1 MRKNKK
7 FLIIIA
13 ALILGEG
20 IGFIYFANQS
30 VKFRKKSV
38 ILNEQINKLTEEKEA
53 LSSKMGVIEK
63 ISKDLTKKL
72 EDKDINYAKDLKDKP
87 IIEKEYKE
95 LLEKFEEVK
104 KDRENILIQTKRL
117 IQENNRLKEVEKSFK
132 ESNELIEEN
141 NKLKE
146 KLTSME
152 IEFKEIKNSRVIF
165 SDECNKNDESIGR
178 KLREEFAR
186 LQKGYSVLGSSL
198 IQSSNKRENVKLVE
212 KDERLNNLEISTSG
226 DDKVGKEISEKFYS
240 PLHREFKKFKAMV
253 AELKARK
260 IKAEEETNEIKSER
274 DRLAKEKNKVE
285 ENIEEEK
292 EKVRV
297 MSLKIQELENKYKE
311 SVKTN
316 KAFHK
321 KVKDV
326 PKKFSVIARQNEMLL
341 RETATMHYN
350 LGVFYTKNKEY
361 EKAIVEYK
369 KALAIRPN
377 DANAYFNLGYIYAER
392 FNDRDKAIDCFRSFL
407 RLAHNDDTDIEWAKK
422 YLLTWETF
430 KGNQIIK

>member
-1 MRKNKK
+1 MSKNKK
-7 FLIIIA
+7 ILIIIT

-20 IGFIYFANQS
+20 IGFVYFANQS
-30 VKFRKKSV
+30 VKFRKKTV

-117 IQENNRLKEVEKSFK
+117 IQENNKLKELEKSF
-132 ESNELIEEN
+132 EEN
-141 NKLKE
+141 KNLEVENKKLKE
-146 KLTSME
+146 KIATME

-165 SDECNKNDESIGR
+165 SDECNKDDESIGR

-198 IQSSNKRENVKLVE
+198 IQSSNKREKRQSVE
-212 KDERLNNLEISTSG
+212 KDEKLNDSEISKSG
-226 DDKVGKEISEKFYS
+226 DEGIGNEISEKFYS
-240 PLHREFKKFKAMV
+240 PLHREFKKFKGMV
-253 AELKARK
+253 FELKQEK
-260 IKAEEETNEIKSER
+260 NKAEE
-274 DRLAKEKNKVE
+274 AKNKLKVEMEKLVIEKNKAE
-285 ENIEEEK
+285 EIIEK
-292 EKVRV
+292 EKEKTTKIITKIKELE
-297 MSLKIQELENKYKE
+297 MKYKGALKINKD
-311 SVKTN
+311 
-316 KAFHK
+316 FQK
-321 KVKDV
+321 KIKNV
-326 PKKFSVIARQNEMLL
+326 PRKFSVIAKQNEMLL

-361 EKAIVEYK
+361 EKAIIEYK
-369 KALAIRPN
+369 KALDIRPK

-422 YLLTWETF
+422 Y
-430 KGNQIIK
+430 